1 MSARHPL
8 VVALEPLAAALNAEL
23 VAPHDMGEGDVP
35 MEWDGE
41 LVCGFRMPS
50 MHNALQ
56 RLVALTEHEL
66 GASLADLDRVEKQR
80 AVRMLEERGAFQL
93 RRSIDEVA
101 DLMGVSRITIYN
113 YLNTVRDAEAS

>member
-1 MSARHPL
+1 MSDAHPL
-8 VVALEPLAAALNAEL
+8 RQALQPLARALDAEL
-23 VAPHDMGEGDVP
+23 VDPADMVDGDVA
-35 MEWDGE
+35 MAWNGE
-41 LVCGFRMPS
+41 VVCGFRMPS

-66 GASLADLDRVEKQR
+66 GAPLADLDRVGKQR
-80 AVRMLEERGAFQL
+80 AVRMLEEKGAFQL

>member
-1 MSARHPL
+1 MSSRHPL
-8 VVALEPLAAALNAEL
+8 REALEPLAAALNAEL
-23 VAPHDMGEGDVP
+23 IDPADMVGGDVA

-66 GASLADLDRVEKQR
+66 GAALADLDRVGKQR
-80 AVRMLEERGAFQL
+80 AVRMLEEKGAFQL